1 MATLEKLMKAFESLK
16 SFQQQQQQ
24 TVEGVA
30 GRAGRGHRPM
40 GERGPLLGV
49 TLAWGVEGTEGT
61 GAAGRVVVRGE
72 LPAPAE
78 RGGPQTGDGEGTPV
92 LKVQIGHDLPRVLPG
107 DRATHAQDFP
117 GQHPPHQTHRT
128 LELSLPSVG
137 LAVHRQ
143 LEGTCGVSLP
153 LPPGTRSVHPPP
165 GDPECPPASR
175 GPGVPTQGRRRL
187 PCGQL
192 WTPAP
197 DSTGG
202 SVCSWAAPAP
212 LPPPGPGS
220 WLIPSSETQTQRK
233 KELLNTKKD
242 RVNHCQT
249 ICENIVAQSLRNS
262 PEFQKLLGIAV
273 ELFLLCSDDAES
285 DVRMVADECLNKV
298 IKALMDSNLPR
309 LQLELYKEI
318 KKNGAPRSL
327 RAALWRFA
335 ELAHLVR
342 PQKCRPYL
350 VNLLPCLTRI
360 SKRTEESV
368 QESLAAAIPKI
379 MASFGNFAN
388 DNEIKVL
395 LKAFIAN
402 LKSSSPTIRRT
413 AASSAVSV
421 CQHSRRTQHFYSWLL
436 SVLLGLLVPVGGEPP
451 TLLILGVLLALRY
464 LVPLLQQ
471 QVKDTSLKGSF
482 GVTRKETEVSP
493 STEQLVQVYELI
505 LHYTQHPDHNVVTG
519 ALELLQ
525 QIFRTPPPELL
536 QVLTTVGGGR
546 RLGAARDEPGCR
558 SRSGSIVELI
568 AGGGSSCS
576 PVLSRKQKGKV
587 LLGEEEALEDDSES
601 RSDVSSSAFAASVKG
616 EVAGELAASSGVS
629 TPGSTSSAADSV
641 GHDIITEQPRS
652 QHTLQSDPVDLASCD
667 LASAATDGDEEDIL
681 SHSSSQISAVPSDPA
696 MDLNDGTQASS
707 PISDSSQTTTE
718 GPDSAV
724 TPSDSSEI
732 VLDSADSQYSGMQME
747 HLQDEEEDAAGVLTD
762 EASVALPHAH
772 ALRNAGHSRQ
782 SSDSSVER
790 LLPKEEAAEL
800 GDPESKP
807 CRIKG
812 DIGQFTDDDAAPLVH
827 CVRLLAASFLLTG
840 EKNALVPDRDA
851 RVSVKALAVSCVG
864 AAVALHPES
873 FFSKLY
879 KSPLDPVEYPEEQY
893 VSDILNY
900 IDHGD
905 PQIRGATAILCGT
918 LVHSIL
924 TRSRFHV
931 SDWLGAMRGLTGNTF
946 SLVDCVP
953 LLQKTLKDESSV
965 TCKLACT
972 AVRLCVMSLCSSSYS
987 ELGLQLIIDA
997 LPLRSSSYW
1006 LVRTELLET
1015 LAEIDFRLVS
1025 FLESRAEKLHRGAHH
1040 YTGLLK
1046 LQERVL
1052 NNVVISLL
1060 GDEDS
1065 RVRHVAAASLL
1076 RLVPKLFYKCD
1087 QGQAD
1092 PVVAV
1097 ARDQSSVYLKLLM
1110 HEMQPPSHFS
1120 VSTMTRIYRGYS
1132 LLPSITDVT
1141 LENNLSRVIA
1151 AVSHQLVR
1159 STTRALTFGCCE
1171 ALCLLSTA
1179 FPVCVWSLGWHCGVP
1194 PLGGADESRKSC
1206 TVGMVTV
1213 ILTLLSSAWFPLDLS
1228 AHQDA
1233 LTLAGNLLAASA
1245 PRSLRSSWS
1254 TEEEASTAATRQEEA
1269 WPALGDR
1276 SLVPMVEQLFS
1287 HLLKVI
1293 NICAHVLDDVAPGPA
1308 VKAALPSLTNPPS
1321 LSPIRRKGKEK
1332 EAGEQVAVPLSPK
1345 KGPEAGPA
1353 SRQPDTPGPATTS
1366 KSSTLGGFYHL
1377 PSYLK
1382 LYEVLKA
1389 THTNYKVTL
1398 DLQSS
1403 TEKFGSFLRSA
1414 LDVLSQILELAT
1426 LQDIGKCV
1434 EEILGY
1440 LKSCFSREPMMATV
1454 CVQQLLKTLFGTNLA
1469 SQFDGLSSN
1478 PSKSQGRAQR
1488 LGSSSIRPGLY
1499 HYCFMAPYT
1508 HFTQALAD
1516 ASLRNMVQAEQD
1528 HDTSGWFDV
1537 LQKVSSQLKTNL
1549 TGVTKNRADKNA
1561 IHNHIRLFEPLVIK
1575 ALKQYTT
1582 TTSVQLQRQVLD
1594 LLAQLVQLRVNYCLL
1609 DSDQV
1614 FIGFV
1619 LKQFEYIEVGQ
1630 FRESEAII
1638 PNVFFFLVLLSYERY
1653 HSKQIIGIPKIIQLC
1668 DGIMASGRKAVT
1680 HAIPA
1685 LQPIVH
1691 DLFVLRGANKADAGK
1706 ELETQKEVV
1715 VSMLLRLIQHHQ
1727 VLEMF
1732 ILVLQ
1737 QCHKENEDKW
1747 KRLSRQVADVILP
1760 MLAKQQMHID
1770 SHEALGVL
1778 NTLFEILAPSSLRPV
1793 DMLLRSM
1800 FVTPSTMASVSTV
1813 QLWISGIL
1821 AILRVL
1827 ISQSTEDIVLSRIQ
1841 ELSFSAHLLSCPVIN
1856 RLREGSSSPAPEG
1869 HSEGR
1874 HGKSLPEETFSR
1886 FLLQLVG
1893 ILLDDIVTKQLRV
1906 DVSEQQHTFYCQ
1918 ELGTLLMCLVHI
1930 FKSGMFRRMTA
1941 AATRLF
1947 TSEASDGSFYTLE
1960 GLNAHVRA
1968 MVPTHPA
1975 LVLLWCQLLLLVN
1988 YTDYR
1993 WWAEVQQT
2001 PKRHS
2006 LSSTK
2011 LLSPQALGEADSDW
2025 ASRLGMCN
2033 REIVRRGALILFCDY
2048 VCQNLHDSEHL
2059 TWLTVNHIQDLISL
2073 SHEPPVQD
2081 FISAV
2086 HRNSAASGLFIQA
2099 IQSRCDN
2106 LSTPTMLR
2114 KTLQCLEGI
2123 HLSQSGAVLTLYV
2136 DRLLH
2141 TPFRVLAR
2149 RVDTLACRRVEM
2161 LLAANTQSSVS
2172 QLPLEELN
2180 RIQEYLQSSG
2190 LAQRHQRLYSLL
2202 DRFRLSTVP
2211 ESQSPAPPVTSHPL
2225 DGDGHM
2231 ALEAVNPDKDWY
2243 IRLVRSQCWTRSDS
2257 ALLEGAEL
2265 VHRIPAGEL
2274 EAFMMNP
2281 EFNISLLAPCL
2292 SLGVRELSGGQGSP
2306 LFETARLVTL
2316 HRMSSVVQQLPATH
2330 QPYQPSF
2337 PPESSAYW
2345 SKLSDLFGD
2354 ATVYQ
2359 SLTTLARALAQY
2371 LVVLSRVPSHL
2382 HLPPEKEED
2391 VVKFVV
2397 MTLEALSWHL
2407 IHRQMPLSLDLQAA
2421 LDCCCV
2427 ALQLPGLW
2435 LVLSSLE
2442 FVTHAC
2448 SLIHCVRFALEAIAV
2463 QPGDQLL
2470 SPERRMNPAAAL
2482 REDRADADSAP
2493 PQYVTTACELVAEMV
2508 EALQSV
2514 LAPGHRRNSNVPAF
2528 LTSVLKNIVV
2538 SLARLPLVNSYTRV
2552 PPLVWKLGWSP
2563 KPGGDFGTALPEI
2576 PVEFLQEK
2584 EVFKEFIYRINTLGW
2599 TSRTQFE
2606 ETWATLLGVLV
2617 TQPLSMEQE
2626 ESQPEEDTERTQIHV
2641 LAVQAITSL
2650 VLSAMAVPVAG
2661 NPAVSCLEQQP
2672 RNKPLKAL
2680 DTRFGRK
2687 LSVIRGIVEQEVQAM
2702 VSKRDNIATH
2712 HSYQAW
2718 DPVPSLAPAT
2728 TGALISHDKLLLQ
2741 INPERE
2747 LGNMSYKLGQ
2757 VSIHSVWLGN
2767 SITPLRE
2774 EEWDEEEEEEADV
2787 PLPSSPPTSPVNS
2800 RKHRAGVDIHSCS
2813 QFLLELYSRWLLP
2826 SGSARKTPVIL
2837 ISEVVRSLL
2846 VVSDLFT
2853 ERNQFE
2859 MMYSTLM
2866 ELRRVHPSED
2876 EILVQYLVPATCK
2889 AAAVLGMDKAVAEPV
2904 SRLLESALRSSHLP
2918 SRLGALHGVLYVLE
2932 CDLLDDTA
2940 KQLIPV
2946 VSDYLLS
2953 NLKGIA
2959 HCVNVHSQQH
2969 VLLMCATAFYLIENY
2984 PLDVG
2989 PEFSASIIQMCGV
3002 MLSGSEEATPSAVF
3016 HCVLRGLERLLLSEQ
3031 LSRLDAESLVK
3042 LSVDRV
3048 NVHSPHRAM
3057 AALGLMLT
3065 CMYTGKE
3072 KVSPGR
3078 TADPNSS
3085 APDSESVIVAMERVS
3100 VLFDRIRK
3108 GFPCEARV
3116 VARILPQF
3124 LDDFFPPQDVMNKV
3138 IGEFLSNQQPYP
3150 QFMATVVYKVFQ
3162 TLHSTGQSSMVR
3174 DWVMLSLSN
3183 FTQRTP
3189 VAMAMWSLSCFFV
3202 SASTSPW
3209 VSAVLPHVISRMGK
3223 LEPVDVN
3230 LFCLV
3235 ATDFYRHQIEEE
3247 LDRRAF
3253 QSVFEVVAAPGSP
3266 YHRLLACLRGAHQ
3279 GTTG

>member
-1 MATLEKLMKAFESLK
+1 MATMEKLMKAFESLR
-16 SFQQQQQQ
+16 SFQQQQGPAAIPEEPLQ
-24 TVEGVA
+24 
-30 GRAGRGHRPM
+30 RP
-40 GERGPLLGV
+40 
-49 TLAWGVEGTEGT
+49 
-61 GAAGRVVVRGE
+61 
-72 LPAPAE
+72 
-78 RGGPQTGDGEGTPV
+78 
-92 LKVQIGHDLPRVLPG
+92 
-107 DRATHAQDFP
+107 
-117 GQHPPHQTHRT
+117 
-128 LELSLPSVG
+128 
-137 LAVHRQ
+137 
-143 LEGTCGVSLP
+143 
-153 LPPGTRSVHPPP
+153 
-165 GDPECPPASR
+165 
-175 GPGVPTQGRRRL
+175 
-187 PCGQL
+187 
-192 WTPAP
+192 
-197 DSTGG
+197 
-202 SVCSWAAPAP
+202 
-212 LPPPGPGS
+212 
-220 WLIPSSETQTQRK
+220 K
-233 KELLNTKKD
+233 KELSATKKD
-242 RVNHCQT
+242 RVNHCLT

-262 PEFQKLLGIAV
+262 PEFQKLLGIAM
-273 ELFLLCSDDAES
+273 ELFLLCSEDAES

-318 KKNGAPRSL
+318 KKNGASRSL

-360 SKRTEESV
+360 SKRPEESV
-368 QESLAAAIPKI
+368 QETLAAAIPKI
-379 MASFGNFAN
+379 MAAFGNFAN

-413 AASSAVSV
+413 AAGSAVSI
-421 CQHSRRTQHFYSWLL
+421 CQHSRRMQYFYAWLL
-436 SVLLGLLVPVGGEPP
+436 NVLLGLLVPVEDDHP
-451 TLLILGVLLALRY
+451 TLLILGVLLTLRY
-464 LVPLLQQ
+464 LIPLLQQ

-482 GVTRKETEVSP
+482 GVTRKETEISP
-493 STEQLVQVYELI
+493 SPEQLIQVYELT
-505 LHYTQHPDHNVVTG
+505 LHYTQHQDHNVVTG

-525 QIFRTPPPELL
+525 QLFRTPPPELL
-536 QVLTTVGGGR
+536 HALTASGGIAQVSVSK
-546 RLGAARDEPGCR
+546 DESASR
-558 SRSGSIVELI
+558 NRSGSIVELI

-576 PVLSRKQKGKV
+576 PVLSRKHKGKI
-587 LLGEEEALEDDSES
+587 LLGEEEGLEDDSET
-601 RSDVSSSAFAASVKG
+601 RSDVSSASFAASMKG
-616 EVAGELAASSGVS
+616 EITSELASSSGVS
-629 TPGSTSSAADSV
+629 TTGSVGSSAADST

-652 QHTLQSDPVDLASCD
+652 QHTLQSDSVDLTSCD
-667 LASAATDGDEEDIL
+667 LTSTATQGEEDDVL
-681 SHSSSQISAVPSDPA
+681 SQSSSQISAVQSDA
-696 MDLNDGTQASS
+696 TMDLNDGTQASS

-732 VLDSADSQYSGMQME
+732 VLEGAEGQYSGMQIGQ
-747 HLQDEEEDAAGVLTD
+747 LQDEED
-762 EASVALPHAH
+762 EAANILQDDSSESFRNSSIALQQPH
-772 ALRNAGHSRQ
+772 LLKTMSHSRQ
-782 SSDSSVER
+782 PSDSSVDR
-790 LLPKEEAAEL
+790 FTSKEDAADP
-800 GDPESKP
+800 GDHENKP
-807 CRIKG
+807 SRVKG
-812 DIGQFTDDDAAPLVH
+812 DIGHYTDGNSAPLVH
-827 CVRLLAASFLLTG
+827 CVRLLSASFLLTG
-840 EKNALVPDRDA
+840 EKGALVPDRDV

-879 KSPLDPVEYPEEQY
+879 KTPLEAMGEEYEEQY

-918 LVHSIL
+918 IVNSIL
-924 TRSRFHV
+924 TKSRFDV
-931 SDWLGAMRGLTGNTF
+931 EKWLINVRSSTGNLF
-946 SLVDCVP
+946 SLIDCIP

-972 AVRLCVMSLCSSSYS
+972 AVRHCIMSLCSSSYS
-987 ELGLQLIIDA
+987 ELGLQLIVD
-997 LPLRSSSYW
+997 LLTLKNSSYW

-1015 LAEIDFRLVS
+1015 LAEVDFRLVS
-1025 FLESRAEKLHRGAHH
+1025 FLEGRTYSLHRGVHH

-1052 NNVVISLL
+1052 NDVVIGLL
-1060 GDEDS
+1060 GDEDP
-1065 RVRHVAAASLL
+1065 RVRHVAAASLV
-1076 RLVPKLFYKCD
+1076 RLVPKLFYNCD

-1110 HEMQPPSHFS
+1110 HETQPPSHFA
-1120 VSTMTRIYRGYS
+1120 VSTITRTYRGYNMLQS
-1132 LLPSITDVT
+1132 PTDVT
-1141 LENNLSRVIA
+1141 MENNLSRVIA
-1151 AVSHQLVR
+1151 AISHALTI

-1171 ALCLLSTA
+1171 ALCLLSTT
-1179 FPVCVWSLGWHCGVP
+1179 FPVCTWSVGWHCGVSQP
-1194 PLGGADESRKSC
+1194 SPSDEAQKDC
-1206 TVGMVTV
+1206 TIGMAGMV
-1213 ILTLLSSAWFPLDLS
+1213 LSLLSSAWFPLDLS

-1233 LTLAGNLLAASA
+1233 LILTGNLLAASA
-1245 PRSLRSSWS
+1245 PKCLKNPWS
-1254 TEEEASTAATRQEEA
+1254 AEEDSNQGAAKQEEP
-1269 WPALGDR
+1269 WPALADR
-1276 SLVPMVEQLFS
+1276 TLVTLVEQLFS

-1293 NICAHVLDDVAPGPA
+1293 NICAHVMDDVAPGPA

-1321 LSPIRRKGKEK
+1321 LSPIRRKGKER
-1332 EAGEQVAVPLSPK
+1332 ESVEQASVPMSPK
-1345 KGPEAGPA
+1345 KGGETSPATRQTDAAGPV
-1353 SRQPDTPGPATTS
+1353 PTS
-1366 KSSTLGGFYHL
+1366 KSSSVGSFYHL

-1382 LYEVLKA
+1382 LYDVLKA
-1389 THTNYKVTL
+1389 THANYKVTL
-1398 DLQSS
+1398 DLQNSN
-1403 TEKFGSFLRSA
+1403 EKFGCFLRSA

-1440 LKSCFSREPMMATV
+1440 LKSCFNREPTMATV

-1469 SQFDGLSSN
+1469 SQYDGLSSN
-1478 PSKSQGRAQR
+1478 PSKAQGKAQR
-1488 LGSSSIRPGLY
+1488 LGSSNLRPGLY

-1516 ASLRNMVQAEQD
+1516 ASLRNMVQAEQE
-1528 HDTSGWFDV
+1528 HDASGWFDV
-1537 LQKVSSQLKTNL
+1537 LQKVSTQLKTSI
-1549 TGVTKNRADKNA
+1549 TSAAKHRADKNA

-1638 PNVFFFLVLLSYERY
+1638 PNIFFFLVLLSYERY

-1691 DLFVLRGANKADAGK
+1691 DLFVLRGTNKADAGK

-1715 VSMLLRLIQHHQ
+1715 VSMLLRLIQYHQ

-1747 KRLSRQVADVILP
+1747 KRLSRQIADIILP

-1770 SHEALGVL
+1770 SHDALGVL

-1800 FVTPSTMASVSTV
+1800 FVTPKTMASVSTV

-1841 ELSFSAHLLSCPVIN
+1841 ELSFSPYLISCQAIN
-1856 RLREGSSSPAPEG
+1856 RLRRGENNLPAPEDRT
-1869 HSEGR
+1869 EL
-1874 HGKSLPEETFSR
+1874 KQAKYLPEETFSR

-1893 ILLDDIVTKQLRV
+1893 ILLEDIVTKQLKV
-1906 DVSEQQHTFYCQ
+1906 DMNEQQHTFYCQ
-1918 ELGTLLMCLVHI
+1918 ELGTLLMCLIHI
-1930 FKSGMFRRMTA
+1930 FKSGMFRRITA

-1947 TSEASDGSFYTLE
+1947 TGDGSDGSFYTLE
-1960 GLNAHVRA
+1960 SLSDLVQS
-1968 MVPTHPA
+1968 MIPTHPS
-1975 LVLLWCQLLLLVN
+1975 LVLLWCQILLLVN
-1988 YTDYR
+1988 YTNYN
-1993 WWAEVQQT
+1993 WWSEVHQT

-2006 LSSTK
+2006 LSTTK
-2011 LLSPQALGEADSDW
+2011 LLSPQISGDSDE
-2025 ASRLGMCN
+2025 SDSESKRGMCN

-2059 TWLTVNHIQDLISL
+2059 TWLIVNHVQDLINL

-2099 IQSRCDN
+2099 IQSRCEN
-2106 LSTPTMLR
+2106 LAAPTTLK

-2136 DRLLH
+2136 DKLLC

-2149 RVDTLACRRVEM
+2149 MVDTLACRRVEM
-2161 LLAANTQSSVS
+2161 LLAATLQNSIT
-2172 QLPLEELN
+2172 QLPVEELD
-2180 RIQEYLQSSG
+2180 RIQEYLQNSG
-2190 LAQRHQRLYSLL
+2190 LATRHKRLYSLL
-2202 DRFRLSTVP
+2202 DRFRLMVAPDTT
-2211 ESQSPAPPVTSHPL
+2211 SPSPLVTSHPL
-2225 DGDGHM
+2225 DGEDQP
-2231 ALEAVNPDKDWY
+2231 ALENVILDKDWY
-2243 IRLVRSQCWTRSDS
+2243 VSLVRSQCCIKSDS

-2265 VHRIPAGEL
+2265 VNRIPQPDL
-2274 EAFMMNP
+2274 NSFMTSK
-2281 EFNISLLAPCL
+2281 EFNLSLLAPCL
-2292 SLGVRELSGGQGSP
+2292 SLGMNEISRDGKSSF
-2306 LFETARLVTL
+2306 FETARRVTL
-2316 HRMSSVVQQLPATH
+2316 DHVSAAVQNLPANH
-2330 QPYQPSF
+2330 QVFQPLL
-2337 PPESSAYW
+2337 PVEPSAYW
-2345 SKLSDLFGD
+2345 KKLSDIFGD
-2354 ATVYQ
+2354 EVMYQ
-2359 SLTTLARALAQY
+2359 SMMTLCRALAQY
-2371 LVVLSRVPSHL
+2371 LLLLSKLPAALRVP
-2382 HLPPEKEED
+2382 PDKED
-2391 VVKFVV
+2391 DILKFVV
-2397 MTLEALSWHL
+2397 MSVEALSWHL
-2407 IHRQMPLSLDLQAA
+2407 MHDQIPLSIDLQAA
-2421 LDCCCV
+2421 LDCCCLT
-2427 ALQLPGLW
+2427 LQQ
-2435 LVLSSLE
+2435 SSVWNLLASAVN
-2442 FVTHAC
+2442 VTYAC
-2448 SLIHCVRFALEAIAV
+2448 SLINCIRFIIEAVAV
-2463 QPGDQLL
+2463 EPGNQLL
-2470 SPERRMNPAAAL
+2470 SPERKRNTSKGL
-2482 REDRADADSAP
+2482 SEVEVDSNTQKTKHITA
-2493 PQYVTTACELVAEMV
+2493 ACEMVAEMV
-2508 EALQSV
+2508 ESLQTV
-2514 LAPGHRRNSNVPAF
+2514 LSLGHKRNSSIPAF
-2528 LTSVLKNIVV
+2528 LTPVLKNIII

-2563 KPGGDFGTALPEI
+2563 KPAGDFGTVFPEI

-2584 EVFKEFIYRINTLGW
+2584 EIFKEFIYRINTLGW
-2599 TSRTQFE
+2599 ISRTQFE

-2617 TQPLSMEQE
+2617 TQPIVMDQE
-2626 ESQPEEDTERTQIHV
+2626 ENQQEEDTERTQINV

-2650 VLSAMAVPVAG
+2650 VLSAMTIPVAG

-2672 RNKPLKAL
+2672 RNKALKAL

-2687 LSVIRGIVEQEVQAM
+2687 LSVIRGIVEQEIQAM

-2712 HSYQAW
+2712 HLYQAW
-2718 DPVPSLAPAT
+2718 DPVPSLSPAT
-2728 TGALISHDKLLLQ
+2728 TGALISHEKLLLQ
-2741 INPERE
+2741 INTERE
-2747 LGNMSYKLGQ
+2747 IGDMDYKLGQ
-2757 VSIHSVWLGN
+2757 VSIHSIWLGN
-2767 SITPLRE
+2767 NITPLRE
-2774 EEWDEEEEEEADV
+2774 EEWGEDEEDENDIPA
-2787 PLPSSPPTSPVNS
+2787 PSSPPTSPINT

-2813 QFLLELYSRWLLP
+2813 QFLLELYSQWILP
-2826 SGSARKTPVIL
+2826 SNPSKRTPVIL

-2846 VVSDLFT
+2846 AVSDLFT

-2859 MMYSTLM
+2859 MMYTTLT
-2866 ELRRVHPSED
+2866 ELRKVHPSED
-2876 EILVQYLVPATCK
+2876 EILIQYLIPATCK

-2904 SRLLESALRSSHLP
+2904 SRLLESTLRSTHMP
-2918 SRLGALHGVLYVLE
+2918 SRIGALHGILYILE
-2932 CDLLDDTA
+2932 CDLLDETA

-2946 VSDYLLS
+2946 ISEYLLS
-2953 NLKGIA
+2953 NLRGVA
-2959 HCVNVHSQQH
+2959 HCVNIHNQQH
-2969 VLLMCATAFYLIENY
+2969 ILVMCATAFYLIENY

-2989 PEFSASIIQMCGV
+2989 PEFSAGIIQMCGV
-3002 MLSGSEEATPSAVF
+3002 MVSGSDESTPSIIY

-3031 LSRLDAESLVK
+3031 LSRLDSESLVK

-3048 NVHSPHRAM
+3048 NVQSPHRAM

-3072 KVSPGR
+3072 KISPSR
-3078 TADPNSS
+3078 TTDANPA

-3108 GFPCEARV
+3108 GFPFEARV

-3202 SASTSPW
+3202 SASTSQW
-3209 VSAVLPHVISRMGK
+3209 ISAILPHIISRMGK
-3223 LEPVDVN
+3223 SEQVDVN
-3230 LFCLV
+3230 IFCLV
-3235 ATDFYRHQIEEE
+3235 AIDFYRHQIDEE

-3253 QSVFEVVAAPGSP
+3253 QSVFEVVASPGTP
-3266 YHRLLACLRGAHQ
+3266 YYRLLNCLQNVHKVTAC
-3279 GTTG
+3279 

>member
-24 TVEGVA
+24 
-30 GRAGRGHRPM
+30 
-40 GERGPLLGV
+40 
-49 TLAWGVEGTEGT
+49 
-61 GAAGRVVVRGE
+61 
-72 LPAPAE
+72 
-78 RGGPQTGDGEGTPV
+78 Q
-92 LKVQIGHDLPRVLPG
+92 
-107 DRATHAQDFP
+107 
-117 GQHPPHQTHRT
+117 
-128 LELSLPSVG
+128 
-137 LAVHRQ
+137 
-143 LEGTCGVSLP
+143 
-153 LPPGTRSVHPPP
+153 PPP
-165 GDPECPPASR
+165 PPPPPPQPPQPSPQAQ
-175 GPGVPTQGRRRL
+175 PPPPQ
-187 PCGQL
+187 P
-192 WTPAP
+192 PP
-197 DSTGG
+197 
-202 SVCSWAAPAP
+202 PP
-212 LPPPGPGS
+212 PPPPPGPAVAEEQ
-220 WLIPSSETQTQRK
+220 LHRPK
-233 KELLNTKKD
+233 KELSATKKD
-242 RVNHCQT
+242 RVNHCLT

-262 PEFQKLLGIAV
+262 PEFQKLLGIAM

-350 VNLLPCLTRI
+350 VNLLPCLTRT
-360 SKRTEESV
+360 SKRPEESV
-368 QESLAAAIPKI
+368 QETLAAAVPKI

-395 LKAFIAN
+395 LKAFIVN

-413 AASSAVSV
+413 AAGSAVSI
-421 CQHSRRTQHFYSWLL
+421 CQHSRRTQYFYSWLL
-436 SVLLGLLVPVGGEPP
+436 NVLLGLLVPIEDEHS
-451 TLLILGVLLALRY
+451 TLLILGVLLTLRY

-482 GVTRKETEVSP
+482 GVTRKEMEVSP
-493 STEQLVQVYELI
+493 SAEQLVQVYELT
-505 LHYTQHPDHNVVTG
+505 LHHTQHQDHNVVTG

-525 QIFRTPPPELL
+525 QLFRTPPPELL
-536 QVLTTVGGGR
+536 QGLTTPGG
-546 RLGAARDEPGCR
+546 LGQLTVAKDESSGR

-568 AGGGSSCS
+568 
-576 PVLSRKQKGKV
+576 SRV
-587 LLGEEEALEDDSES
+587 LLSEEAALEDDSES
-601 RSDVSSSAFAASVKG
+601 RSDASSSAFAGSSASVKDEIG
-616 EVAGELAASSGVS
+616 EELAASSGVS
-629 TPGSTSSAADSV
+629 TPGSA

-652 QHTLQSDPVDLASCD
+652 QHTLQADSVDLANCD
-667 LASAATDGDEEDIL
+667 LTSAATDGDEEDIL
-681 SHSSSQISAVPSDPA
+681 SHSSSQVSAVPSDPA

-732 VLDSADSQYSGMQME
+732 VLDGADSQYLGVQIGPP
-747 HLQDEEEDAAGVLTD
+747 QDEDEETASILPD
-762 EASVALPHAH
+762 EASDAFRNSSIALQQAH
-772 ALRNAGHSRQ
+772 LLKNMGHSRQ
-782 SSDSSVER
+782 PSDSSIDKFVSR
-790 LLPKEEAAEL
+790 DEAAEL
-800 GDPESKP
+800 GDQENKP

-812 DIGQFTDDDAAPLVH
+812 DIGQPADDDSVPLVY
-827 CVRLLAASFLLTG
+827 CVRLLSASFLLTG
-840 EKNALVPDRDA
+840 EKNVLVPDRDV
-851 RVSVKALAVSCVG
+851 RVSVKALALSCIG

-879 KSPLDPVEYPEEQY
+879 KVPLDTMEYPEEQY

-905 PQIRGATAILCGT
+905 PQVRGATAILCGT
-918 LVHSIL
+918 LICAIL
-924 TRSRFHV
+924 SRSRFHV
-931 SDWLGAMRGLTGNTF
+931 GDWMVTIRTLTGNTF
-946 SLVDCVP
+946 SLADCIP

-972 AVRLCVMSLCSSSYS
+972 AVRHCVMNLCSSSYS
-987 ELGLQLIIDA
+987 ELGLQLIIDM
-997 LPLRSSSYW
+997 LTLRNSSYW

-1025 FLESRAEKLHRGAHH
+1025 FLETKAENLHRGTHH

-1052 NNVVISLL
+1052 NNVVIYLL
-1060 GDEDS
+1060 GDEDP
-1065 RVRHVAAASLL
+1065 RVRHVAAASLM
-1076 RLVPKLFYKCD
+1076 RLVPKLFYKGD

-1097 ARDQSSVYLKLLM
+1097 ARDQSSVHLKLLM
-1110 HEMQPPSHFS
+1110 HETQPPSHFS
-1120 VSTMTRIYRGYS
+1120 VSTITRIYRGYN

-1141 LENNLSRVIA
+1141 MENNLSRVIA
-1151 AVSHQLVR
+1151 AVSQELIT

-1179 FPVCVWSLGWHCGVP
+1179 FPVCIWSLGWHCGVP
-1194 PLGGADESRKSC
+1194 PLSASDDSRKSC
-1206 TVGMVTV
+1206 TVGMATM

-1233 LTLAGNLLAASA
+1233 LILAGNLIAASA
-1245 PRSLRSSWS
+1245 PKSLRSSWTS
-1254 TEEEASTAATRQEEA
+1254 EEEANSAANKQEEV

-1276 SLVPMVEQLFS
+1276 TLVPMVEQLFS

-1308 VKAALPSLTNPPS
+1308 IKAALPSLTNPPS

-1332 EAGEQVAVPLSPK
+1332 EPGEQASVPLSPK
-1345 KGPEAGPA
+1345 KGSETSAA
-1353 SRQPDTPGPATTS
+1353 SRQPDPSGPVTTS
-1366 KSSTLGGFYHL
+1366 KSSSLGSFYHL

-1382 LYEVLKA
+1382 LHDVLKA
-1389 THTNYKVTL
+1389 THANYKVTL
-1398 DLQSS
+1398 DLQNS
-1403 TEKFGSFLRSA
+1403 TEKFGGFLRSA

-1488 LGSSSIRPGLY
+1488 LGSSSARPGLY

-1516 ASLRNMVQAEQD
+1516 ASLRNMVQAEQE

-1537 LQKVSSQLKTNL
+1537 LQKVSTQLKTNL
-1549 TGVTKNRADKNA
+1549 TSVAKNRADKNA

-1582 TTSVQLQRQVLD
+1582 TTSVQLQKQVLD

-1638 PNVFFFLVLLSYERY
+1638 PNIFFFLVLLSYERY

-1691 DLFVLRGANKADAGK
+1691 DLFVLRGTNKADAGK

-1715 VSMLLRLIQHHQ
+1715 VSMLLRLIQYHQ

-1747 KRLSRQVADVILP
+1747 KRLSRQIADIILP

-1841 ELSFSAHLLSCPVIN
+1841 ELSFSPYLVSCPVIN
-1856 RLREGSSSPAPEG
+1856 RLRHGGSNSTSEE

-1874 HGKSLPEETFSR
+1874 QMKNLPEETFSR

-1893 ILLDDIVTKQLRV
+1893 ILLEDIVTKQPKV
-1906 DVSEQQHTFYCQ
+1906 EMNEQQHTFYCQ
-1918 ELGTLLMCLVHI
+1918 ELGTLLMCLIHI
-1930 FKSGMFRRMTA
+1930 FKSGMFRRITA

-1947 TSEASDGSFYTLE
+1947 TSDGCDGSFYTLE
-1960 GLNAHVRA
+1960 SLNLRVRS

-1975 LVLLWCQLLLLVN
+1975 LVLLWCQILLLVN
-1988 YTDYR
+1988 HTDHR

-2011 LLSPQALGEADSDW
+2011 LLSPQMSGEEEDSDL
-2025 ASRLGMCN
+2025 AAKLGMCN

-2059 TWLTVNHIQDLISL
+2059 TWLIVNHIQDLISL

-2099 IQSRCDN
+2099 IQSRCEN
-2106 LSTPTMLR
+2106 LSSPTTLK

-2136 DRLLH
+2136 DRLLC

-2149 RVDTLACRRVEM
+2149 MVDILACRRVEM
-2161 LLAANTQSSVS
+2161 LLAANLQSSTA
-2172 QLPLEELN
+2172 QLPEEELS
-2180 RIQEYLQSSG
+2180 RIQEHLQRSG
-2190 LAQRHQRLYSLL
+2190 LARRHQRLYSLL
-2202 DRFRLSTVP
+2202 DRFRLSTVQD
-2211 ESQSPAPPVTSHPL
+2211 SLSPSPPVSSHPL
-2225 DGDGHM
+2225 DGDGHVS
-2231 ALEAVNPDKDWY
+2231 LETVSPDKDWY
-2243 IRLVRSQCWTRSDS
+2243 MRLVKSQCWTRSDS

-2265 VHRIPAGEL
+2265 VNRIPAE
-2274 EAFMMNP
+2274 EMSAFMMNS
-2281 EFNISLLAPCL
+2281 EFNLSLIAPCL
-2292 SLGVRELSGGQGSP
+2292 SLGMSEISGGQKSP
-2306 LFETARLVTL
+2306 LLEAACEVTL
-2316 HRMSSVVQQLPATH
+2316 GRVASLVQQLPAVH
-2330 QPYQPSF
+2330 HVFQPCLPSE
-2337 PPESSAYW
+2337 PMAYW

-2354 ATVYQ
+2354 ATWYQ
-2359 SLTTLARALAQY
+2359 TLTTLARALAQY
-2371 LVVLSRVPSHL
+2371 LMVVSKLPSHL
-2382 HLPPEKEED
+2382 HLPSEKERD
-2391 VVKFVV
+2391 TVKFVV

-2407 IHRQMPLSLDLQAA
+2407 IHEQIPLSLDLQAG
-2421 LDCCCV
+2421 LDCCCL
-2427 ALQLPGLW
+2427 ALQLPSLW
-2435 LVLSSLE
+2435 SVVSSTE

-2448 SLIHCVRFALEAIAV
+2448 SLIHCVHFILEAIAV
-2463 QPGDQLL
+2463 QPGEQLL
-2470 SPERRMNPAAAL
+2470 SPERRT
-2482 REDRADADSAP
+2482 SAP
-2493 PQYVTTACELVAEMV
+2493 KAVRWEDEVDPNTQNPQYITSACEMVAEMV
-2508 EALQSV
+2508 ESLQSV
-2514 LAPGHRRNSNVPAF
+2514 LALGHKRNSSMPAF
-2528 LTSVLKNIVV
+2528 LTPVLKNVII

-2563 KPGGDFGTALPEI
+2563 KPGGDFGTAYPEI

-2617 TQPLSMEQE
+2617 TQPLVMEQE
-2626 ESQPEEDTERTQIHV
+2626 ESPPEEDTERTQIHV

-2650 VLSAMAVPVAG
+2650 VLSAMTVPVAG

-2687 LSVIRGIVEQEVQAM
+2687 LSIIRGIVEQEIQAM
-2702 VSKRDNIATH
+2702 VSKRENIATH
-2712 HSYQAW
+2712 HLYQAW
-2718 DPVPSLAPAT
+2718 DPVPSLSPAT

-2767 SITPLRE
+2767 NITPLRE

-2787 PLPSSPPTSPVNS
+2787 PAHSSPPTSPVNS

-2813 QFLLELYSRWLLP
+2813 QFLLELYSRWILP
-2826 SGSARKTPVIL
+2826 SSSARRTPVIL

-2859 MMYSTLM
+2859 MMYSTLT

-2876 EILVQYLVPATCK
+2876 EILVQYLVPAICK

-2904 SRLLESALRSSHLP
+2904 SRLLESTLRSSHLP
-2918 SRLGALHGVLYVLE
+2918 SKIGALHGILYVLE

-2946 VSDYLLS
+2946 ISDYLLS

-2959 HCVNVHSQQH
+2959 HCVNSHSQQH
-2969 VLLMCATAFYLIENY
+2969 VLVMCATAFYLVENY

-2989 PEFSASIIQMCGV
+2989 PEFSASIIQMCGA
-3002 MLSGSEEATPSAVF
+3002 MLSGSEECTPSVIY
-3016 HCVLRGLERLLLSEQ
+3016 HCALRGLERLLLSEQ
-3031 LSRLDAESLVK
+3031 LSRLDAESLAK

-3072 KVSPGR
+3072 KISPGR
-3078 TADPNSS
+3078 TSDPNPA

-3189 VAMAMWSLSCFFV
+3189 VAMATWSLSCFFV

-3209 VSAVLPHVISRMGK
+3209 VAAILPHVVSRMGK
-3223 LEPVDVN
+3223 LEQVDVN

-3266 YHRLLACLRGAHQ
+3266 YHRLLTCLRNVHKVD
-3279 GTTG
+3279 TC

>member
-1 MATLEKLMKAFESLK
+1 
-16 SFQQQQQQ
+16 
-24 TVEGVA
+24 
-30 GRAGRGHRPM
+30 
-40 GERGPLLGV
+40 
-49 TLAWGVEGTEGT
+49 
-61 GAAGRVVVRGE
+61 
-72 LPAPAE
+72 
-78 RGGPQTGDGEGTPV
+78 
-92 LKVQIGHDLPRVLPG
+92 
-107 DRATHAQDFP
+107 
-117 GQHPPHQTHRT
+117 
-128 LELSLPSVG
+128 PS
-137 LAVHRQ
+137 RD
-143 LEGTCGVSLP
+143 TWLP
-153 LPPGTRSVHPPP
+153 L
-165 GDPECPPASR
+165 AR
-175 GPGVPTQGRRRL
+175 GL
-187 PCGQL
+187 
-192 WTPAP
+192 
-197 DSTGG
+197 
-202 SVCSWAAPAP
+202 
-212 LPPPGPGS
+212 
-220 WLIPSSETQTQRK
+220 K
-233 KELLNTKKD
+233 KELSATKKD
-242 RVNHCQT
+242 RVNHCLT

-262 PEFQKLLGIAV
+262 PEFQKLLGIAM

-298 IKALMDSNLPR
+298 IKVRILWT
-309 LQLELYKEI
+309 
-318 KKNGAPRSL
+318 NGAPRSL

-350 VNLLPCLTRI
+350 VNLLPCLTRT
-360 SKRTEESV
+360 SKRPEESV
-368 QESLAAAIPKI
+368 QETLAAAIPKI

-413 AASSAVSV
+413 AAGSAVSI
-421 CQHSRRTQHFYSWLL
+421 CQHSRRTQYFYTWLL
-436 SVLLGLLVPVGGEPP
+436 NVLLGLLVPVEDEHS
-451 TLLILGVLLALRY
+451 TLLILGVLLTLRY

-482 GVTRKETEVSP
+482 GVTRKEMEVSP
-493 STEQLVQVYELI
+493 STEQLVQVYELT
-505 LHYTQHPDHNVVTG
+505 LHYTQHQDHNVVTG

-525 QIFRTPPPELL
+525 QLFRTPPPELL
-536 QVLTTVGGGR
+536 QALTTAGGLGR
-546 RLGAARDEPGCR
+546 LAAAKDEPSCR

-576 PVLSRKQKGKV
+576 PVLSRKQKG
-587 LLGEEEALEDDSES
+587 DYFRRMS
-601 RSDVSSSAFAASVKG
+601 VSLSPASVKG
-616 EVAGELAASSGVS
+616 EIGGELAASSGVS
-629 TPGSTSSAADSV
+629 TPGSASSAADSA

-652 QHTLQSDPVDLASCD
+652 QHTLQPDSVDLTGCD
-667 LASAATDGDEEDIL
+667 LTSAATDGVEEDIL

-732 VLDSADSQYSGMQME
+732 VLDGPDGQYSGMQIG
-747 HLQDEEEDAAGVLTD
+747 QPRDEGEEAAGLLPDEDVDAFTD
-762 EASVALPHAH
+762 SAVALQQAH
-772 ALRNAGHSRQ
+772 LLERLGHSRQ
-782 SSDSSVER
+782 PSDSSIDKFVSR
-790 LLPKEEAAEL
+790 DEATEP
-800 GDPESKP
+800 GDQENKP

-812 DIGQFTDDDAAPLVH
+812 DIGRSADDDSAPLVH
-827 CVRLLAASFLLTG
+827 CVRLLSASFLLTG
-840 EKNALVPDRDA
+840 EKNALVPDRDV
-851 RVSVKALAVSCVG
+851 RVSVKALALSCVG

-879 KSPLDPVEYPEEQY
+879 KVPLETTEYPEEQY
-893 VSDILNY
+893 VSDVLNY

-905 PQIRGATAILCGT
+905 PQVRGATAILCGT
-918 LVHSIL
+918 LVYSIL
-924 TRSRFHV
+924 R
-931 SDWLGAMRGLTGNTF
+931 NTF
-946 SLVDCVP
+946 SLVDCIP

-972 AVRLCVMSLCSSSYS
+972 AVRHCVMSLCSSSYS
-987 ELGLQLIIDA
+987 EFGLQLITDV
-997 LPLRSSSYW
+997 LTLRNSSYW

-1025 FLESRAEKLHRGAHH
+1025 FLEAKAENIHRGAHH
-1040 YTGLLK
+1040 YTGRLK

-1052 NNVVISLL
+1052 NNVVIYLL
-1060 GDEDS
+1060 GDEDP
-1065 RVRHVAAASLL
+1065 RVRHVAAASLM

-1110 HEMQPPSHFS
+1110 HETQPPSHFS
-1120 VSTMTRIYRGYS
+1120 VSTITRIYRGYN

-1141 LENNLSRVIA
+1141 MENNLSRVIA
-1151 AVSHQLVR
+1151 AVSHELIT

-1179 FPVCVWSLGWHCGVP
+1179 FPVCVWSLGWHCGYVFSSANEYLRLGVP
-1194 PLGGADESRKSC
+1194 PLSASDEARKSC
-1206 TVGMVTV
+1206 TVGMATM

-1233 LTLAGNLLAASA
+1233 LILAGNLLAASA
-1245 PRSLRSSWS
+1245 PKSLRSSWTS
-1254 TEEEASTAATRQEEA
+1254 EEEANPAATKQEEI

-1276 SLVPMVEQLFS
+1276 TLVPMVEQLFS

-1308 VKAALPSLTNPPS
+1308 IKAALPSLTNPPS

-1332 EAGEQVAVPLSPK
+1332 EPGEQASVPLSPK
-1345 KGPEAGPA
+1345 KGNEAT
-1353 SRQPDTPGPATTS
+1353 SRQSDTSGPVPAN
-1366 KSSTLGGFYHL
+1366 KSSSLGSFYHL

-1382 LYEVLKA
+1382 LHDVLKA
-1389 THTNYKVTL
+1389 THANYKVTL
-1398 DLQSS
+1398 DLQNS
-1403 TEKFGSFLRSA
+1403 TEKFGGFLRSA

-1488 LGSSSIRPGLY
+1488 LGSSSVRPGLY

-1537 LQKVSSQLKTNL
+1537 LQKVSTQLKTNL
-1549 TGVTKNRADKNA
+1549 TSVTKNRADKNA

-1582 TTSVQLQRQVLD
+1582 TTSVQLQKQVLD

-1638 PNVFFFLVLLSYERY
+1638 PNIFFFLVLLSYERY

-1691 DLFVLRGANKADAGK
+1691 DLFVLRGTNKADAGK

-1715 VSMLLRLIQHHQ
+1715 VSMLLRLIQYHQ

-1747 KRLSRQVADVILP
+1747 KRLSRQIADIILP

-1800 FVTPSTMASVSTV
+1800 FVTPDTMASVSTV

-1841 ELSFSAHLLSCPVIN
+1841 ELSFSPYLISCPIIN
-1856 RLREGSSSPAPEG
+1856 RLRDGDSNSTPEEQG
-1869 HSEGR
+1869 EGR
-1874 HGKSLPEETFSR
+1874 QVKNLPEETFSR

-1893 ILLDDIVTKQLRV
+1893 ILLEDIVTKQLKV
-1906 DVSEQQHTFYCQ
+1906 EMSEQQHTFYCQ
-1918 ELGTLLMCLVHI
+1918 ELGTLLMCLIHI
-1930 FKSGMFRRMTA
+1930 FKSGMFRRITA
-1941 AATRLF
+1941 AASRLF
-1947 TSEASDGSFYTLE
+1947 TADGADSSFYGLE
-1960 GLNAHVRA
+1960 SLNARVRS

-1975 LVLLWCQLLLLVN
+1975 LVLLWCQILLLVSH
-1988 YTDYR
+1988 TDYR

-2001 PKRHS
+2001 PKRRS

-2011 LLSPQALGEADSDW
+2011 SLCPQMSGEEEDSDL
-2025 ASRLGMCN
+2025 AAKLGMCN

-2059 TWLTVNHIQDLISL
+2059 TWLIVNHVQDLISL

-2099 IQSRCDN
+2099 IQSRCEN
-2106 LSTPTMLR
+2106 LSTPTTLK

-2123 HLSQSGAVLTLYV
+2123 HLSQSGAVLMLYV
-2136 DRLLH
+2136 DKLLC
-2141 TPFRVLAR
+2141 TPLRVLAR
-2149 RVDTLACRRVEM
+2149 MVDTLACRRVEM
-2161 LLAANTQSSVS
+2161 LLAANLQSNMA
-2172 QLPLEELN
+2172 QLPVEELN
-2180 RIQEYLQSSG
+2180 RIQEYLQNSG

-2202 DRFRLSTVP
+2202 DRLRLATAPGSCGP
-2211 ESQSPAPPVTSHPL
+2211 SPPVTSHPL
-2225 DGDGHM
+2225 DGDGPL
-2231 ALEAVNPDKDWY
+2231 ALETVNPDKDWY
-2243 IRLVRSQCWTRSDS
+2243 IRLVKSQCWTRSDS

-2265 VHRIPAGEL
+2265 VNRLPPGDMS
-2274 EAFMMNP
+2274 AFMMNS
-2281 EFNISLLAPCL
+2281 EFNLSLLAPCL
-2292 SLGVRELSGGQGSP
+2292 GLGMREISGGQKSP
-2306 LFETARLVTL
+2306 LFEAARVVTL
-2316 HRMSSVVQQLPATH
+2316 DRVTSMVQQLPPVH
-2330 QPYQPSF
+2330 QVFQPFLPVEPST
-2337 PPESSAYW
+2337 YW
-2345 SKLSDLFGD
+2345 GKVNDLFGD
-2354 ATVYQ
+2354 AVLYR

-2371 LVVLSRVPSHL
+2371 LLVFSKLPSHL
-2382 HLPPEKEED
+2382 HLPPEKEKD
-2391 VVKFVV
+2391 TVKFVV

-2407 IHRQMPLSLDLQAA
+2407 MHEQIPLSLDLQAG
-2421 LDCCCV
+2421 LDCCCL

-2435 LVLSSLE
+2435 SVLSSPE
-2442 FVTHAC
+2442 MVTHAC
-2448 SLIHCVRFALEAIAV
+2448 SLIHCVRFLLEAIVV

-2470 SPERRMNPAAAL
+2470 SPERRTNTPKAA
-2482 REDRADADSAP
+2482 REDEVDSN
-2493 PQYVTTACELVAEMV
+2493 TLTCGMVAEMV
-2508 EALQSV
+2508 ESLPSV
-2514 LAPGHRRNSNVPAF
+2514 LALGHKRNSNTPAF
-2528 LTSVLKNIVV
+2528 LTSVLKNIII

-2552 PPLVWKLGWSP
+2552 PPLVWKLGWAP
-2563 KPGGDFGTALPEI
+2563 KPGGDFGTAFPEI

-2584 EVFKEFIYRINTLGW
+2584 EVFKEFIYRINALGW

-2617 TQPLSMEQE
+2617 TQPLVMEQE
-2626 ESQPEEDTERTQIHV
+2626 ESPPEEDTERTQINV

-2650 VLSAMAVPVAG
+2650 VLSAMTVPVAG

-2687 LSVIRGIVEQEVQAM
+2687 LSIIRGIVEQEIQAM
-2702 VSKRDNIATH
+2702 VSKRENIATH
-2712 HSYQAW
+2712 HLYQAW
-2718 DPVPSLAPAT
+2718 DPVPSLSPAT

-2787 PLPSSPPTSPVNS
+2787 PAPSSAPTSPVNS

-2813 QFLLELYSRWLLP
+2813 QFLLELYSRWILP
-2826 SGSARKTPVIL
+2826 SSSARRTPIIL

-2853 ERNQFE
+2853 ERSQFE
-2859 MMYSTLM
+2859 MMYLTLT

-2904 SRLLESALRSSHLP
+2904 SRLLESTLRSSHLP
-2918 SRLGALHGVLYVLE
+2918 SKIGALHGVLYVLE

-2946 VSDYLLS
+2946 ISDYLLS
-2953 NLKGIA
+2953 NLKGVA
-2959 HCVNVHSQQH
+2959 HCVNIHSQQH
-2969 VLLMCATAFYLIENY
+2969 VLVMCATAFYLIENY

-3002 MLSGSEEATPSAVF
+3002 MLSGSEESTPSIIY

-3065 CMYTGKE
+3065 CMYTGERKE
-3072 KVSPGR
+3072 KISPGR
-3078 TADPNSS
+3078 TSDPSPA

-3189 VAMAMWSLSCFFV
+3189 VAMAVWSLSCFFV

-3223 LEPVDVN
+3223 LEQVDVN

-3253 QSVFEVVAAPGSP
+3253 QSVFEVVAAPGNP
-3266 YHRLLACLRGAHQ
+3266 YHQLLTCLRNVHKVS
-3279 GTTG
+3279 TC

>member
-1 MATLEKLMKAFESLK
+1 KDVVGILTCCFC
-16 SFQQQQQQ
+16 QY
-24 TVEGVA
+24 
-30 GRAGRGHRPM
+30 
-40 GERGPLLGV
+40 
-49 TLAWGVEGTEGT
+49 TEFSC
-61 GAAGRVVVRGE
+61 
-72 LPAPAE
+72 
-78 RGGPQTGDGEGTPV
+78 Q
-92 LKVQIGHDLPRVLPG
+92 VQGILSK
-107 DRATHAQDFP
+107 
-117 GQHPPHQTHRT
+117 
-128 LELSLPSVG
+128 ELS
-137 LAVHRQ
+137 A
-143 LEGTCGVSLP
+143 
-153 LPPGTRSVHPPP
+153 
-165 GDPECPPASR
+165 
-175 GPGVPTQGRRRL
+175 
-187 PCGQL
+187 
-192 WTPAP
+192 
-197 DSTGG
+197 
-202 SVCSWAAPAP
+202 
-212 LPPPGPGS
+212 
-220 WLIPSSETQTQRK
+220 
-233 KELLNTKKD
+233 TKKD
-242 RVNHCQT
+242 RVNHCLT

-262 PEFQKLLGIAV
+262 PEFQKLLGIAM

-350 VNLLPCLTRI
+350 VNLLPCLTRT
-360 SKRTEESV
+360 SKRPEESV
-368 QESLAAAIPKI
+368 QETLAAAIPKI

-413 AASSAVSV
+413 AAGSAVSI
-421 CQHSRRTQHFYSWLL
+421 CQHSRRTQYFYTWLL
-436 SVLLGLLVPVGGEPP
+436 NVLLGLLVPVEDEHS
-451 TLLILGVLLALRY
+451 TLLILGVLLTLRY

-482 GVTRKETEVSP
+482 GVTRKEMEVSP
-493 STEQLVQVYELI
+493 STEQLVQVYELT
-505 LHYTQHPDHNVVTG
+505 LHYTQHQDHNVVTG

-525 QIFRTPPPELL
+525 QLFRTPPPELL
-536 QVLTTVGGGR
+536 QALTTAGGLGR
-546 RLGAARDEPGCR
+546 LAAAKDEPSCR

-568 AGGGSSCS
+568 
-576 PVLSRKQKGKV
+576 GK
-587 LLGEEEALEDDSES
+587 LLGRLILTINPALKYY
-601 RSDVSSSAFAASVKG
+601 VSLSPASVKG
-616 EVAGELAASSGVS
+616 EIGGELAASSGVS
-629 TPGSTSSAADSV
+629 TPGSASSAADSA

-652 QHTLQSDPVDLASCD
+652 QHTLQPDSVDLTGCD
-667 LASAATDGDEEDIL
+667 LTSAATDGVEEDIL

-732 VLDSADSQYSGMQME
+732 VSGQRGSLVSE
-747 HLQDEEEDAAGVLTD
+747 EKPVVCPTHQDEN
-762 EASVALPHAH
+762 SALQQAH
-772 ALRNAGHSRQ
+772 LLERLGHSRQ
-782 SSDSSVER
+782 PSDSSIDKFVSR
-790 LLPKEEAAEL
+790 DEATEP
-800 GDPESKP
+800 GDQENKP

-812 DIGQFTDDDAAPLVH
+812 DIGRSADDDSAPLVH
-827 CVRLLAASFLLTG
+827 CVRLLSASFLLTG
-840 EKNALVPDRDA
+840 EKNALVPDRDV
-851 RVSVKALAVSCVG
+851 RVSVKALALSCVG

-879 KSPLDPVEYPEEQY
+879 KVPLETTEYPEEQY
-893 VSDILNY
+893 VSDVLNY

-905 PQIRGATAILCGT
+905 PQVRGATAILCGT
-918 LVHSIL
+918 LVYSIL
-924 TRSRFHV
+924 SRSRFHV
-931 SDWLGAMRGLTGNTF
+931 GDWVATVRTLTGNTF
-946 SLVDCVP
+946 SLVDCIP

-972 AVRLCVMSLCSSSYS
+972 AVRHCVMSLCSSSYS
-987 ELGLQLIIDA
+987 EFGLQLITDV
-997 LPLRSSSYW
+997 LTLRNSSYW

-1025 FLESRAEKLHRGAHH
+1025 FLEAKAENIHRGAHH
-1040 YTGLLK
+1040 YTGRLK

-1052 NNVVISLL
+1052 NNVVIYLL
-1060 GDEDS
+1060 GDEDP
-1065 RVRHVAAASLL
+1065 RVRHVAAASLM

-1110 HEMQPPSHFS
+1110 HETQPPSHFS
-1120 VSTMTRIYRGYS
+1120 VSTITRIYRGYN

-1141 LENNLSRVIA
+1141 MENNLSRVIA
-1151 AVSHQLVR
+1151 AVSHELIT

-1179 FPVCVWSLGWHCGVP
+1179 FPVCVWSLGWHCGVRRFRSRVRTWHLP
-1194 PLGGADESRKSC
+1194 PLSASDEARKSC
-1206 TVGMVTV
+1206 TVGMATM

-1233 LTLAGNLLAASA
+1233 LILAGNLLAASA
-1245 PRSLRSSWS
+1245 PKSLRSSWTS
-1254 TEEEASTAATRQEEA
+1254 EEEANPAATKQEEI

-1276 SLVPMVEQLFS
+1276 TLVPMVEQLFS

-1308 VKAALPSLTNPPS
+1308 IKAALPSLTNPPS

-1332 EAGEQVAVPLSPK
+1332 EPGEQASVPLSPK
-1345 KGPEAGPA
+1345 KGNEASPA
-1353 SRQPDTPGPATTS
+1353 SRQSDTSGPVPAN
-1366 KSSTLGGFYHL
+1366 KSSSLGSFYHL

-1382 LYEVLKA
+1382 LHDVLKA
-1389 THTNYKVTL
+1389 THANYKVTL
-1398 DLQSS
+1398 DLQNS
-1403 TEKFGSFLRSA
+1403 TEKFGGFLRSA

-1488 LGSSSIRPGLY
+1488 LGSSSVRPGLY

-1537 LQKVSSQLKTNL
+1537 LQKVSTQLKTNL
-1549 TGVTKNRADKNA
+1549 TSVTKNRADKNA

-1582 TTSVQLQRQVLD
+1582 TTSVQLQKQVLD

-1638 PNVFFFLVLLSYERY
+1638 PNIFFFLVLLSYERY

-1691 DLFVLRGANKADAGK
+1691 DLFVLRGTNKADAGK

-1715 VSMLLRLIQHHQ
+1715 VSMLLRLIQYHQ

-1747 KRLSRQVADVILP
+1747 KRLSRQIADIILP

-1800 FVTPSTMASVSTV
+1800 FVTPDTMASVSTV

-1841 ELSFSAHLLSCPVIN
+1841 ELSFSPYLISCPIIN
-1856 RLREGSSSPAPEG
+1856 RLRDGDSNSTPEEQG
-1869 HSEGR
+1869 EGR
-1874 HGKSLPEETFSR
+1874 QVKNLPEETFSR

-1893 ILLDDIVTKQLRV
+1893 ILLEDIVTKQLKV
-1906 DVSEQQHTFYCQ
+1906 EMSEQQHTFYCQ
-1918 ELGTLLMCLVHI
+1918 ELGTLLMCLIHI
-1930 FKSGMFRRMTA
+1930 FKSGMFRRITA
-1941 AATRLF
+1941 AASRLF
-1947 TSEASDGSFYTLE
+1947 TADGADSSFYGLE
-1960 GLNAHVRA
+1960 SLNARVRS

-1975 LVLLWCQLLLLVN
+1975 LVLLWCQILLLVSH
-1988 YTDYR
+1988 TDYR

-2001 PKRHS
+2001 PKRRS

-2011 LLSPQALGEADSDW
+2011 SLCPQMSGEEEDSDL
-2025 ASRLGMCN
+2025 AAKLGMCN

-2059 TWLTVNHIQDLISL
+2059 TWLIVNHVQDLISL

-2099 IQSRCDN
+2099 IQSRCEN
-2106 LSTPTMLR
+2106 LSTPTTLK

-2123 HLSQSGAVLTLYV
+2123 HLSQSGAVLMLYV
-2136 DRLLH
+2136 DKLLC
-2141 TPFRVLAR
+2141 TPLRVLAR
-2149 RVDTLACRRVEM
+2149 MVDTLACRRVEM
-2161 LLAANTQSSVS
+2161 LLAANLQSNMA
-2172 QLPLEELN
+2172 QLPVEELN
-2180 RIQEYLQSSG
+2180 RIQEYLQNSG

-2202 DRFRLSTVP
+2202 DRLRLATAPGSCGP
-2211 ESQSPAPPVTSHPL
+2211 SPPVTSHPL
-2225 DGDGHM
+2225 DGDGPL
-2231 ALEAVNPDKDWY
+2231 ALETVNPDKDWY
-2243 IRLVRSQCWTRSDS
+2243 IRLVKSQCWTRSDS

-2265 VHRIPAGEL
+2265 VNRLPPGDMS
-2274 EAFMMNP
+2274 AFMMNS
-2281 EFNISLLAPCL
+2281 EFNLSLLAPCL
-2292 SLGVRELSGGQGSP
+2292 GLGMREISGGQKSP
-2306 LFETARLVTL
+2306 LFEAARVVTL
-2316 HRMSSVVQQLPATH
+2316 DRVTSMVQQLPPVH
-2330 QPYQPSF
+2330 QVFQPF
-2337 PPESSAYW
+2337 LPVDRVHPFRSSV
-2345 SKLSDLFGD
+2345 SGD
-2354 ATVYQ
+2354 AVLYR

-2371 LVVLSRVPSHL
+2371 LLVFSKLPSHL
-2382 HLPPEKEED
+2382 HLPPEKEKD
-2391 VVKFVV
+2391 TVKF
-2397 MTLEALSWHL
+2397 ALSWHL
-2407 IHRQMPLSLDLQAA
+2407 MHEQIPLSLDLQAG
-2421 LDCCCV
+2421 LDCCCL

-2435 LVLSSLE
+2435 SVLSSPE
-2442 FVTHAC
+2442 MVTHAC
-2448 SLIHCVRFALEAIAV
+2448 SLIHCVRFLLEAIVV

-2470 SPERRMNPAAAL
+2470 SPERRTNTPKAA
-2482 REDRADADSAP
+2482 REDEVDSN
-2493 PQYVTTACELVAEMV
+2493 TLTCGMVAEMV
-2508 EALQSV
+2508 ESLPSV
-2514 LAPGHRRNSNVPAF
+2514 LALGHKRNSNTPAF
-2528 LTSVLKNIVV
+2528 LTSVLKNIII

-2552 PPLVWKLGWSP
+2552 PPLVWKLGWAP
-2563 KPGGDFGTALPEI
+2563 KPGGDFGTAFPEI

-2584 EVFKEFIYRINTLGW
+2584 EVFKEFIYRINALGW

-2617 TQPLSMEQE
+2617 TQPLVMEQE
-2626 ESQPEEDTERTQIHV
+2626 ENTERTQINV

-2650 VLSAMAVPVAG
+2650 VLSAMTVPVAG

-2687 LSVIRGIVEQEVQAM
+2687 LSIIRGIVEQEIQAM
-2702 VSKRDNIATH
+2702 VSKRENIATH
-2712 HSYQAW
+2712 HLYQAW
-2718 DPVPSLAPAT
+2718 DPVPSLSPAT

-2787 PLPSSPPTSPVNS
+2787 PAPSSAPTSPVNS

-2813 QFLLELYSRWLLP
+2813 QFLLELYSRWILP
-2826 SGSARKTPVIL
+2826 SSSARRTPIIL

-2853 ERNQFE
+2853 ERSQFE
-2859 MMYSTLM
+2859 MMYLTLT

-2904 SRLLESALRSSHLP
+2904 SRLLESTLRSSHLP
-2918 SRLGALHGVLYVLE
+2918 SKIGALHGVLYVLE

-2946 VSDYLLS
+2946 ISDYLLS
-2953 NLKGIA
+2953 NLKGVA
-2959 HCVNVHSQQH
+2959 HCVNIHSQQH
-2969 VLLMCATAFYLIENY
+2969 VLVMCATAFYLIENY

-3002 MLSGSEEATPSAVF
+3002 MLSGSEESTPSIIY

-3065 CMYTGKE
+3065 CMYTGERKE
-3072 KVSPGR
+3072 KISPGR
-3078 TADPNSS
+3078 TSDPSPA

-3189 VAMAMWSLSCFFV
+3189 VAMAVWSLSCFFV

-3223 LEPVDVN
+3223 LEQVDVN

-3253 QSVFEVVAAPGSP
+3253 QSVFEVVAAPGNP
-3266 YHRLLACLRGAHQ
+3266 YHQLLTCLRNVHKVS
-3279 GTTG
+3279 TC

>member
-1 MATLEKLMKAFESLK
+1 MTP
-16 SFQQQQQQ
+16 
-24 TVEGVA
+24 
-30 GRAGRGHRPM
+30 R
-40 GERGPLLGV
+40 
-49 TLAWGVEGTEGT
+49 
-61 GAAGRVVVRGE
+61 E
-72 LPAPAE
+72 L
-78 RGGPQTGDGEGTPV
+78 GEGETC
-92 LKVQIGHDLPRVLPG
+92 LPG
-107 DRATHAQDFP
+107 
-117 GQHPPHQTHRT
+117 
-128 LELSLPSVG
+128 
-137 LAVHRQ
+137 
-143 LEGTCGVSLP
+143 
-153 LPPGTRSVHPPP
+153 
-165 GDPECPPASR
+165 
-175 GPGVPTQGRRRL
+175 RL
-187 PCGQL
+187 L
-192 WTPAP
+192 
-197 DSTGG
+197 
-202 SVCSWAAPAP
+202 
-212 LPPPGPGS
+212 
-220 WLIPSSETQTQRK
+220 RK
-233 KELLNTKKD
+233 KELSATKKD
-242 RVNHCQT
+242 RVSHCLT

-262 PEFQKLLGIAV
+262 PEFQKLLGIAM

-298 IKALMDSNLPR
+298 I
-309 LQLELYKEI
+309 
-318 KKNGAPRSL
+318 KNGAPRSL

-350 VNLLPCLTRI
+350 VNLLPCLTRT
-360 SKRTEESV
+360 SKRPEESV
-368 QESLAAAIPKI
+368 QETLAAAVPKI

-402 LKSSSPTIRRT
+402 LKSSSPTVRRT
-413 AASSAVSV
+413 AAGSAVSI
-421 CQHSRRTQHFYSWLL
+421 CQHSRRTQYFYNWLL
-436 SVLLGLLVPVGGEPP
+436 NVLLGLLVPVEEEHS
-451 TLLILGVLLALRY
+451 TLLILGVLLTLRC

-482 GVTRKETEVSP
+482 GVTRKEMEVSP
-493 STEQLVQVYELI
+493 STEQLVQVYELT
-505 LHYTQHPDHNVVTG
+505 LHHTQHQDHNVVTG

-525 QIFRTPPPELL
+525 QLFRTPPPELL
-536 QVLTTVGGGR
+536 QALTTPGGLGQLTVVQEEARGR
-546 RLGAARDEPGCR
+546 G
-558 SRSGSIVELI
+558 RSGSIVEL
-568 AGGGSSCS
+568 
-576 PVLSRKQKGKV
+576 LGKV

-601 RSDVSSSAFAASVKG
+601 RSDVSSSAFAASVKSEIG
-616 EVAGELAASSGVS
+616 GELAASSGVS
-629 TPGSTSSAADSV
+629 TPGSV

-652 QHTLQSDPVDLASCD
+652 QHTLQADSVDLSGCD
-667 LASAATDGDEEDIL
+667 LTSAATDGDEEDIL
-681 SHSSSQISAVPSDPA
+681 SHSSSQFSAVPSDPA

-732 VLDSADSQYSGMQME
+732 VLDGADSQYLGMQIG
-747 HLQDEEEDAAGVLTD
+747 QPQEEEEEEAAGVLSSEVSD
-762 EASVALPHAH
+762 VFRNSSLALQQAH
-772 ALRNAGHSRQ
+772 LLERMGHSRQ
-782 SSDSSVER
+782 PSDSSIDKLVSRDEVA
-790 LLPKEEAAEL
+790 EAS
-800 GDPESKP
+800 DPESKP

-812 DIGQFTDDDAAPLVH
+812 DIGQPNDDDSAPLVH
-827 CVRLLAASFLLTG
+827 CVRLLSASFLLTG
-840 EKNALVPDRDA
+840 EKKALVPDRDV
-851 RVSVKALAVSCVG
+851 RVSVKALALSCIG

-879 KSPLDPVEYPEEQY
+879 KVPLDTMEGAEEQY

-905 PQIRGATAILCGT
+905 PQVRGATAILCGT
-918 LVHSIL
+918 LVYSIL
-924 TRSRFHV
+924 SRSRLRV
-931 SDWLGAMRGLTGNTF
+931 GDWLGTIRTLTGNAF
-946 SLVDCVP
+946 SLVDCIP

-972 AVRLCVMSLCSSSYS
+972 AVRHCVQSLCSSSYS
-987 ELGLQLIIDA
+987 DLGLQLLIDM
-997 LPLRSSSYW
+997 LPLKNSSYW

-1025 FLESRAEKLHRGAHH
+1025 FLEAKAESLHRGAHH
-1040 YTGLLK
+1040 YTGFLK

-1052 NNVVISLL
+1052 NNVVIYLL
-1060 GDEDS
+1060 GDEDP
-1065 RVRHVAAASLL
+1065 RVRHVAAASLT

-1110 HEMQPPSHFS
+1110 HETQPPSHFS
-1120 VSTMTRIYRGYS
+1120 VSTITRIYRGYS
-1132 LLPSITDVT
+1132 LLPSITDIT
-1141 LENNLSRVIA
+1141 MENNLSRVVA
-1151 AVSHQLVR
+1151 AVSHELIT

-1171 ALCLLSTA
+1171 ALCLLSAA
-1179 FPVCVWSLGWHCGVP
+1179 FPVCTWSLGWHCGVP
-1194 PLGGADESRKSC
+1194 PLSASDESRKSC
-1206 TVGMVTV
+1206 TVGMASM

-1233 LTLAGNLLAASA
+1233 LILAGNLLAASA
-1245 PRSLRSSWS
+1245 PKSLRSSW
-1254 TEEEASTAATRQEEA
+1254 TAEEEANSAATRQEEV

-1276 SLVPMVEQLFS
+1276 TLVPMVEQLFS

-1293 NICAHVLDDVAPGPA
+1293 NICAHVLDDVTPGPA
-1308 VKAALPSLTNPPS
+1308 IKAALPSLTNPPS

-1332 EAGEQVAVPLSPK
+1332 EPGEQASAPMSPK
-1345 KGPEAGPA
+1345 KGGETSAA
-1353 SRQPDTPGPATTS
+1353 SRQSDTSGPVTAS
-1366 KSSTLGGFYHL
+1366 KSSSLGSFYHL

-1382 LYEVLKA
+1382 LHDVLKA
-1389 THTNYKVTL
+1389 THANYKVTL
-1398 DLQSS
+1398 DLQNS
-1403 TEKFGSFLRSA
+1403 TEKFGGFLRSA

-1434 EEILGY
+1434 EEVLGY

-1478 PSKSQGRAQR
+1478 PSKSQCRAQR
-1488 LGSSSIRPGLY
+1488 LGSSSVRPGLY

-1516 ASLRNMVQAEQD
+1516 ASLRNMVQAEQE
-1528 HDTSGWFDV
+1528 HDASGWFDV
-1537 LQKVSSQLKTNL
+1537 LQKVSAQLKTNL
-1549 TGVTKNRADKNA
+1549 TSVTKNRADKNA

-1582 TTSVQLQRQVLD
+1582 TTSVQLQKQVLD

-1638 PNVFFFLVLLSYERY
+1638 PNIFFFLVLLSYERY

-1691 DLFVLRGANKADAGK
+1691 DLFVLRGTNKADAGK

-1715 VSMLLRLIQHHQ
+1715 VSMLLRLIQYHQ

-1747 KRLSRQVADVILP
+1747 KRLSRQVADIILP

-1800 FVTPSTMASVSTV
+1800 FITPSTMASVSTV

-1841 ELSFSAHLLSCPVIN
+1841 ELSFSPYLISCPVIS
-1856 RLREGSSSPAPEG
+1856 RLREGDSNSTLGER
-1869 HSEGR
+1869 SEG
-1874 HGKSLPEETFSR
+1874 KQTKNLPEETFSR

-1893 ILLDDIVTKQLRV
+1893 ILLEDIVTKQLKV
-1906 DVSEQQHTFYCQ
+1906 EMSEQQHTFYCQ
-1918 ELGTLLMCLVHI
+1918 ELGTLLMCLIHI
-1930 FKSGMFRRMTA
+1930 FKSGMFRRITA

-1947 TSEASDGSFYTLE
+1947 TSDGCEGSFYTLE
-1960 GLNAHVRA
+1960 SLNARVRS

-1975 LVLLWCQLLLLVN
+1975 LVLLWCQILLLIN
-1988 YTDYR
+1988 HTDHR

-2006 LSSTK
+2006 LSCTK
-2011 LLSPQALGEADSDW
+2011 SLSPQMFGEEEEDSGS
-2025 ASRLGMCN
+2025 AAQLGMCN

-2059 TWLTVNHIQDLISL
+2059 TWLIVNHIQDLISL

-2081 FISAV
+2081 FISAI

-2099 IQSRCDN
+2099 IQSRCEN
-2106 LSTPTMLR
+2106 LSAPTTLK

-2136 DRLLH
+2136 DRLLG
-2141 TPFRVLAR
+2141 TPFRALAR
-2149 RVDTLACRRVEM
+2149 MVDTLACRRVEM
-2161 LLAANTQSSVS
+2161 LLAANLQSSMA
-2172 QLPLEELN
+2172 QLPVEELN
-2180 RIQEYLQSSG
+2180 RIQEHLQNSG

-2202 DRFRLSTVP
+2202 DRFRLSTVQD
-2211 ESQSPAPPVTSHPL
+2211 SLSPLPPVTSHPL
-2225 DGDGHM
+2225 DGDGHTS
-2231 ALEAVNPDKDWY
+2231 LETVSPDKDWY
-2243 IRLVRSQCWTRSDS
+2243 LQLVRSQCWTKSDS

-2265 VHRIPAGEL
+2265 VNRIPAEDMND
-2274 EAFMMNP
+2274 FMMST
-2281 EFNISLLAPCL
+2281 EFNLSLLAPCL
-2292 SLGVRELSGGQGSP
+2292 SLGMSEIASGQKSP
-2306 LFETARLVTL
+2306 LFEAARAVTL
-2316 HRMSSVVQQLPATH
+2316 DRVTSVVQQLPAVH
-2330 QPYQPSF
+2330 QVFQPF
-2337 PPESSAYW
+2337 LPTEPTAYW
-2345 SKLSDLFGD
+2345 SKLNDLLGD
-2354 ATVYQ
+2354 ATSYQ

-2371 LVVLSRVPSHL
+2371 LVVVSKVPAHL
-2382 HLPPEKEED
+2382 HLPPEKEGD
-2391 VVKFVV
+2391 TVKFVV

-2407 IHRQMPLSLDLQAA
+2407 IHEQIPLSLDLQAG
-2421 LDCCCV
+2421 LDCCCL
-2427 ALQLPGLW
+2427 ALQVPGLW
-2435 LVLSSLE
+2435 GVLSSPE
-2442 FVTHAC
+2442 YVTHVC
-2448 SLIHCVRFALEAIAV
+2448 SLIHCVRFILEAIAV

-2470 SPERRMNPAAAL
+2470 GPESRSNTPRAVRKEEVDSNIQNPGFIT
-2482 REDRADADSAP
+2482 S
-2493 PQYVTTACELVAEMV
+2493 ACEMVAEMV
-2508 EALQSV
+2508 ESLQSV
-2514 LAPGHRRNSNVPAF
+2514 LALGHKRNSNLPSF
-2528 LTSVLKNIVV
+2528 LTAVLKNIVI

-2563 KPGGDFGTALPEI
+2563 KPGGDFGTVFPEI

-2584 EVFKEFIYRINTLGW
+2584 EILTEFIYRINTLGW

-2617 TQPLSMEQE
+2617 TQPLVMEQE
-2626 ESQPEEDTERTQIHV
+2626 ESPPEEDTERTQIHV

-2650 VLSAMAVPVAG
+2650 VLSAMTVPVAG

-2687 LSVIRGIVEQEVQAM
+2687 LSVIRGIVEQEIQEM
-2702 VSKRDNIATH
+2702 VSQRENTATH
-2712 HSYQAW
+2712 HSHQAW
-2718 DPVPSLAPAT
+2718 DPVPSLLPAT

-2741 INPERE
+2741 INSERE

-2767 SITPLRE
+2767 NITPLRE

-2787 PLPSSPPTSPVNS
+2787 PAPTSPPLSPVNS

-2813 QFLLELYSRWLLP
+2813 QFLLELYSRWILP
-2826 SGSARKTPVIL
+2826 SSAARKTPVIL

-2853 ERNQFE
+2853 ERTQFE
-2859 MMYSTLM
+2859 MMYLTLT

-2876 EILVQYLVPATCK
+2876 EILIQYLVPATCK
-2889 AAAVLGMDKAVAEPV
+2889 AAAVLGMDKTVAEPV
-2904 SRLLESALRSSHLP
+2904 SRLLESTLRSSHLP
-2918 SRLGALHGVLYVLE
+2918 SQIGALHGILYVLE

-2959 HCVNVHSQQH
+2959 HCVNIHSQQH
-2969 VLLMCATAFYLIENY
+2969 VLVMCATAFYLMENY

-2989 PEFSASIIQMCGV
+2989 PEFSASVIQMCGV
-3002 MLSGSEEATPSAVF
+3002 MLSGSEESTPSIIY
-3016 HCVLRGLERLLLSEQ
+3016 HCALRGLERLLLSEQ
-3031 LSRLDAESLVK
+3031 LSRLDTESLVK

-3048 NVHSPHRAM
+3048 NVQSPHRAM

-3072 KVSPGR
+3072 KASPGR
-3078 TADPNSS
+3078 TSDPSP
-3085 APDSESVIVAMERVS
+3085 ATPDSESVIVAMERVS

-3162 TLHSTGQSSMVR
+3162 TLHSAGQSSMVR

-3189 VAMAMWSLSCFFV
+3189 VAMAMWSLSCFLV

-3209 VSAVLPHVISRMGK
+3209 VSAILPHVISRMGK
-3223 LEPVDVN
+3223 LEQVDVN

-3247 LDRRAF
+3247 FDRRAF

-3266 YHRLLACLRGAHQ
+3266 YHQLLTCLRNVHKV
-3279 GTTG
+3279 TTC